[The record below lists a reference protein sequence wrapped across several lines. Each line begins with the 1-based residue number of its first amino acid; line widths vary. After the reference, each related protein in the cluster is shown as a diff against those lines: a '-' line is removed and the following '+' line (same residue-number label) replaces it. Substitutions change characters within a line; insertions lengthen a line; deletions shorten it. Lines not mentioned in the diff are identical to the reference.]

1 MQFPSF
7 FSRLPMAFA
16 TVSPSTAGPA
26 GAAGLSPAGELIERH
41 WREQAARKRL
51 YTWGGLAALLLALSG
66 ALWFANDTNAG
77 KFFDRL
83 PYFFDFFVDLAPR
96 DPWEV
101 WRALFDLPSPYYD
114 GSLKYN
120 YPEGRIYLT
129 EGIYVPEYFYKMLE
143 TLNIAI
149 LSTLIGFFFGFLLCF
164 LAAKNMVANVWLRG
178 TVRRFMEFLRAFP
191 EIVIAGFFVAILT
204 IGPIPAIFA
213 VSIHTVGALG
223 KMFFEVVENADM
235 RPDEGLRAAGG
246 NWLERVWF
254 AIVPQVMP
262 NFTSYALLRLEINV
276 RASTIIGAVGGG
288 GIGEALRLSISRGHE
303 AKTLA
308 IVLLLFLTII
318 AVDQFSAWL
327 RKRLVGEQAF
337 AFGR

>member
-1 MQFPSF
+1 
-7 FSRLPMAFA
+7 MAFA
-16 TVSPSTAGPA
+16 TLSNGSDGPSRNS
-26 GAAGLSPAGELIERH
+26 GLSSEGAMVERH
-41 WREQAARKRL
+41 WREQTMRRRL
-51 YTWGGLAALLLALSG
+51 YTVAGLVALAVALSG
-66 ALWFANDTNAG
+66 SLWFANETNAG

-96 DPWEV
+96 DPLEV

-120 YPEGRIYLT
+120 YPEGSIPLWGNFY
-129 EGIYVPEYFYKMLE
+129 IPEYFYKMLE

-149 LSTLIGFFFGFLLCF
+149 LSTLVGFVFGFLFCF
-164 LAAKNMVANVWLRG
+164 LAAKNMVRNPWLRG
-178 TVRRFMEFLRAFP
+178 TVRRLMEFLRAFP
-191 EIVIAGFFVAILT
+191 EIVIAGFLVAILSL
-204 IGPIPAIFA
+204 GPIPAIFA
-213 VSIHTVGALG
+213 VSIHTIGALG

-235 RPDEGLRAAGG
+235 RPDEGLRAVGG
-246 NWLERVWF
+246 NWVERVWYGM
-254 AIVPQVMP
+254 VPQVMP

-308 IVLLLFLTII
+308 IVLLLFLTIV
-318 AVDQFSAWL
+318 AVDQFSAYL
-327 RKRLVGEQAF
+327 RKRLVGNQAF
-337 AFGR
+337 EFGA

>member
-1 MQFPSF
+1 MAETIPTATLGADG
-7 FSRLPMAFA
+7 RL
-16 TVSPSTAGPA
+16 V
-26 GAAGLSPAGELIERH
+26 EQH
-41 WREQAARKRL
+41 WRELTTRRRL
-51 YTWGGLAALLLALSG
+51 YGWGGIVALLAVLFAS
-66 ALWFANDTNAG
+66 LWFANETNAG

-83 PYFFDFFVDLAPR
+83 PHFFDFFGDLAPR
-96 DPWEV
+96 DWIEPF
-101 WRALFDLPSPYYD
+101 RALFDLPSPYEGGSFQYD
-114 GSLKYN
+114 

-129 EGIYVPEYFYKMLE
+129 GQFYLPEYFYKMIE

-149 LSTLIGFFFGFLLCF
+149 LSTGIGFVLGFLLCF
-164 LAAKNMVANVWLRG
+164 VAAKNLTPNPWLRG
-178 TVRRFMEFLRAFP
+178 IARRVMEFLRAFP
-191 EIVIAGFFVAILT
+191 EIVIAGFFVAILSL
-204 IGPIPAIFA
+204 GPVPAIIA

-235 RPDEGLRAAGG
+235 KPEEGLRAAGA
-246 NWLERVWF
+246 NWFERVRY

-262 NFTSYALLRLEINV
+262 NFMSYTLLRLEINV

-308 IVLLLFLTII
+308 IVFLLFLTIV

-327 RKRLVGEQAF
+327 RKKLVGEQAF
-337 AFGR
+337 RFGA